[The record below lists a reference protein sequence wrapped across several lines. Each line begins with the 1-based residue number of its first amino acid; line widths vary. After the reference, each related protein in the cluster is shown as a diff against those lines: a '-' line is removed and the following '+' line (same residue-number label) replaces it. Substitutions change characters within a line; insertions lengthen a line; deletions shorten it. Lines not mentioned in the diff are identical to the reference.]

1 MGIRDPK
8 WGVWLPECSLLLRL
22 WTCCWSSRT
31 WAVSSSFMSLSFWKV
46 KMKKVLK
53 RINCSLHLLTSTKF
67 LFTNSPD
74 ISSNIIDI
82 FSILCGKWN
91 DQHTWFSEVVFVS
104 LSRWA
109 LCWSGVIRSEAS
121 YSSHCGG
128 TNKRNHN
135 NVTDRISKAM
145 NLQINLICLSLV
157 LCYIHILLSVYFQN
171 EFLKFDNLQ
180 LKTFNT
186 CMMGIA
192 TFYKSAAIATPQP
205 LQWQSMWL
213 VFWLTFC
220 CSSTTLPKSFCNL
233 ELNFSLS
240 ASFSL
245 VSIISLSIFSISWKQ
260 YNHN

>member
-53 RINCSLHLLTSTKF
+53 MVNCNYHLLKSTSF
-67 LFTNSPD
+67 YLM
-74 ISSNIIDI
+74 
-82 FSILCGKWN
+82 WN

-121 YSSHCGG
+121 YSSHCGE
-128 TNKRNHN
+128 TNKNNHN

-145 NLQINLICLSLV
+145 NLQTNLNCLPLV
-157 LCYIHILLSVYFQN
+157 LCYIHILLIVHFKIS
-171 EFLKFDNLQ
+171 E
-180 LKTFNT
+180 
-186 CMMGIA
+186 
-192 TFYKSAAIATPQP
+192 
-205 LQWQSMWL
+205 W
-213 VFWLTFC
+213 
-220 CSSTTLPKSFCNL
+220 
-233 ELNFSLS
+233 
-240 ASFSL
+240 
-245 VSIISLSIFSISWKQ
+245 VS
-260 YNHN
+260 